1 LHGCAPER
9 EERDQAG
16 PDTALAIR
24 YGIAVATDGNT
35 LELVEKARNRFGER
49 GLIVL

>member
-1 LHGCAPER
+1 VIRP
-9 EERDQAG
+9 G
-16 PDTALAIR
+16 PDAALAFR
-24 YGIAVATDGNT
+24 CGIAVATDGNT